1 MSKSGVWNV
10 NRIQT
15 PPVLWK
21 DFIFHFFP
29 VNISVKKYFFVLRL

>member
-1 MSKSGVWNV
+1 MSKSGVWDV

-15 PPVLWK
+15 PPVSWK

-29 VNISVKKYFFVLRL
+29 VNISVKKYFFVLRW